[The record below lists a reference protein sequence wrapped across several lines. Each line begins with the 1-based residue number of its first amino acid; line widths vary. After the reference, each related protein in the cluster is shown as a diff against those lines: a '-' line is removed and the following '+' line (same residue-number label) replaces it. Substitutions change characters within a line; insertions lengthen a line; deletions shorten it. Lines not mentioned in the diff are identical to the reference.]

1 MNPTVMLAIVLAA
14 IAAFAWTA
22 NRRWQLL
29 KVGGREDR
37 ADRVVERLKALLRY
51 GLGQSRMPKY
61 PVAGF
66 AHVLVFTGFAV
77 LLLRTLVLVGRGF
90 DTSFD
95 LWILGHGTVLGDLYA
110 AIKDVVAVLVLGGA
124 SVFVYYR
131 VVAKP
136 ARLTL
141 SGEGLLILG
150 IIMTMMLADLLYD
163 GATIAQGEG
172 RVAWSVTEPVGSL
185 VGKALASVPDGTLVV
200 LAHVG
205 FWTHVLLVLIFLNIL
220 PFSKHFH
227 IITALPNVFAQN
239 LEPRGRL
246 RPVPDIEDRVGED
259 RPVGIRH
266 IDDLSWKGILDLY
279 TCTEC
284 GRCTDN
290 CPANKTGKLLSPK
303 HLTLA
308 LRDHLYDRE
317 EELVDGKFPEKDEH
331 GANGHGAAEAH
342 DDAHGDGHGH
352 DEPPAAQPPKAFVIE
367 RRLVD
372 LVPEVIK
379 PEVLWACTTCRACEE
394 ECPVF
399 ISYVDKIVDMR
410 RDLVAYGKDMPP
422 ELQKPFDGM
431 ERNGNPWNFARVDR
445 TGWTEGLEVKLLAEH
460 EGAEVLFWVGCAAS
474 YDERARK
481 IARSLVRLFQ
491 LAGVDF
497 AILGAEE
504 SCTGDPARR
513 AGNEY
518 LFQML
523 AQANVE
529 TLNGHRVKK
538 IVTTCPHCFNALAN
552 EYPDFGGRYEVLH
565 HSVFLQQLLADGR
578 LVPRKSVEAK
588 IVFHDSCYLGRY
600 NDVYDPPRK
609 VLAAIPGTTIV
620 EAHDASGRSA
630 ARERGLCCGAGGA
643 QFWKEEEKGR
653 TRVNFERTDQL
664 LATGASIVTSAC
676 PFCQTMLVDGIKA
689 KDAEGIEQLDI
700 VELLERSVDPGS
712 PLGRPEAAAGDP
724 ARVAPAA
731 GA

>member
-1 MNPTVMLAIVLAA
+1 MNPTVMLAILLAA

-29 KVGGREDR
+29 KIGRPEDR
-37 ADRVVERLKALLRY
+37 TDRVVERLGALLRF
-51 GLGQSRMPKY
+51 GLGQARMPKY
-61 PVAGF
+61 PLAGF
-66 AHVLVFTGFAV
+66 AHMLVFGGFSV

-90 DTSFD
+90 DPSFD
-95 LWILGHGTVLGDLYA
+95 LWVLGSGTALGDLYGVL
-110 AIKDVVAVLVLGGA
+110 KDVFAVLVLCGA
-124 SVFVYYR
+124 SVFVYFR
-131 VVAKP
+131 VVTKP
-136 ARLTL
+136 ARMTL

-150 IIMTMMLADLLYD
+150 IIMTMMVADLLYD
-163 GATIAQGEG
+163 GATLARHAEG
-172 RVAWSVTEPVGSL
+172 HAAAWSWKEPAGSVVGRL
-185 VGKALASVPDGTLVV
+185 LAGTSDGTLNV
-200 LAHVG
+200 LAHAG
-205 FWTHVLLVLIFLNIL
+205 FWTHVSLVLIFLNIL
-220 PFSKHFH
+220 PYSKHFH
-227 IITALPNVFAQN
+227 IITALPNVFARS

-246 RPVPDIEDRVGED
+246 RPIPDIEDRVGED
-259 RPVGIRH
+259 RPVGMRH

-308 LRDHLYDRE
+308 LRDHLYERE
-317 EELVDGKFPEKDEH
+317 EELVDGKFPDKDEH
-331 GANGHGAAEAH
+331 GAGHAEGEHDAAHE
-342 DDAHGDGHGH
+342 GHGH
-352 DEPPAAQPPKAFVIE
+352 DEPKAAQPPKAVVIE
-367 RRLVD
+367 RRRVD
-372 LVPEVIK
+372 LVPGVIA

-399 ISYVDKIVDMR
+399 ISYVDKIVDLR

-431 ERNGNPWNFARVDR
+431 ERNGNPWNFARMDR
-445 TGWTEGLEVKLLAEH
+445 TGWTEGLEVRLLEEH

-491 LAGVDF
+491 MAGVDF
-497 AILGAEE
+497 AILGPEE

-529 TLNGHRVKK
+529 TLNGYGVKK

-552 EYPDFGGRYEVLH
+552 EYPDFGGKYEVVH
-565 HSVFLQQLLADGR
+565 HSVFLERLLAEGK
-578 LVPRKSVEAK
+578 LVPRRSVDAK
-588 IVFHDSCYLGRY
+588 VVFHDSCYLGRY

-609 VLAAIPGTTIV
+609 VLAAIPGTTMV

-643 QFWKEEEKGR
+643 QYWKEEEKGR
-653 TRVNFERTDQL
+653 TRVNVERTDQL
-664 LATGASIVTSAC
+664 LATGASIVASAC
-676 PFCQTMLVDGIKA
+676 PFCQTMLLDGIKA
-689 KDAEGIEQLDI
+689 KDQEGVEQLDI

-712 PLGRPEAAAGDP
+712 PLGRAEALPGDP
-724 ARVAPAA
+724 ARIAPAA